1 MKLGLV
7 LFNLVFI
14 MLLGCSGEQQTSADT
29 DNSEKKDTAFK
40 ITAKTIENFD
50 YADYGLSSEGEN
62 AVKDWEKYQELAI
75 QIGYLKKGDLS
86 FFNGDKKLLKK
97 FVETFKVE
105 IPDELRTNPIE
116 SRVII
121 VETTLLR
128 LNENLTLDNIDNQ
141 LKLDSVKEVVVAFS
155 NLNFLINKKLIRDKG
170 EKIQS
175 QY

>member
-14 MLLGCSGEQQTSADT
+14 MLLSCSGDQQTTPDT
-29 DNSEKKDTAFK
+29 ETSEKDDTAFK
-40 ITAKTIENFD
+40 ITAEIIEKFD
-50 YADYGLSSEGEN
+50 YADYALSTDGEN
-62 AVKDWEKYQELAI
+62 AVKEWEKYQELAI
-75 QIGYLKKGDLS
+75 QVGYLKKGDLS
-86 FFNGDKKLLKK
+86 FFNGDNKLLKK
-97 FVETFKVE
+97 FIETFKIE
-105 IPDELRTNPIE
+105 LPDALRTNPIE

-121 VETTLLR
+121 VETALLR
-128 LNENLTLDNIDNQ
+128 LNENLTLDNIDKR
-141 LKLDSVKEVVVAFS
+141 LKLESVKEVVVAFS

>member
-14 MLLGCSGEQQTSADT
+14 MLLNCSGDQQATSDT
-29 DNSEKKDTAFK
+29 QTAEKEDSAFK
-40 ITAKTIENFD
+40 ITAKTIEKFD
-50 YADYGLSSEGEN
+50 YADYALSADGEN
-62 AVKDWEKYQELAI
+62 AVKEWEKYQELAI
-75 QIGYLKKGDLS
+75 QVGYLKKGDLS
-86 FFNGDKKLLKK
+86 FFNGDTKLLKK
-97 FVETFKVE
+97 FIETFKIE
-105 IPDELRTNPIE
+105 LPDELRTNPIE

-141 LKLDSVKEVVVAFS
+141 LKLESVKEVVVAFS